1 MKIHHVLVVTL
12 LAGVIHAA
20 DTKTE
25 PSNAAVLFKQ
35 LKTLVGE
42 WESPQDKS
50 KITFEL
56 TGAGT
61 TLIEK
66 YSSQKHVTMHSMY
79 HLDGDRLV
87 MTHYCMAG
95 NQPRMV
101 AGPFDAKTGEVAFKL
116 LDITNLSKPGA
127 GHMNNAK
134 YKFIDADHF
143 QTVWV
148 FVGNGQPKFTEDVTY
163 SRVK

>member
-50 KITFEL
+50 KITF
-56 TGAGT
+56 
-61 TLIEK
+61 
-66 YSSQKHVTMHSMY
+66 
-79 HLDGDRLV
+79 
-87 MTHYCMAG
+87 
-95 NQPRMV
+95 
-101 AGPFDAKTGEVAFKL
+101 
-116 LDITNLSKPGA
+116 
-127 GHMNNAK
+127 
-134 YKFIDADHF
+134 
-143 QTVWV
+143 
-148 FVGNGQPKFTEDVTY
+148 
-163 SRVK
+163 

>member
-1 MKIHHVLVVTL
+1 MKIHHLLFVTL
-12 LAGVIHAA
+12 LAGATYA
-20 DTKTE
+20 SDTKTE
-25 PSNAAVLFKQ
+25 PSNAAQLFKQ

-42 WESPQDKS
+42 WESPTDKS

-66 YSSQKHVTMHSMY
+66 YSSEKHVTMHSMY

-101 AGPFDAKTGEVAFKL
+101 A
-116 LDITNLSKPGA
+116 
-127 GHMNNAK
+127 
-134 YKFIDADHF
+134 
-143 QTVWV
+143 
-148 FVGNGQPKFTEDVTY
+148 
-163 SRVK
+163 

>member
-1 MKIHHVLVVTL
+1 MKIHQVLVVTL
-12 LAGVIHAA
+12 LAGVTHAA

-42 WESPQDKS
+42 WESPTDKS

-66 YSSQKHVTMHSMY
+66 YSSARHVTMHSMY

-116 LDITNLSKPGA
+116 LDITNLAKPGA

-148 FVGNGQPKFTEDVTY
+148 FVENDKPKFTEDVSYT
-163 SRVK
+163 RVR

>member
-101 AGPFDAKTGEVAFKL
+101 AGPFDAKAGEVAFKL

-148 FVGNGQPKFTEDVTY
+148 FVEDGKPKFTEDGTY
-163 SRVK
+163 TRVR